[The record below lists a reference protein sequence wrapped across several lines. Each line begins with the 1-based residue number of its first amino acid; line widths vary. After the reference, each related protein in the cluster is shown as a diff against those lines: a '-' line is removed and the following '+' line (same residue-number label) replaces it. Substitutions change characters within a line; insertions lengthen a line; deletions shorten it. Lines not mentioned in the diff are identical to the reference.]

1 MSQPDAAMVSMA
13 ENLKEK
19 TGKSLEEWVA
29 ILKRKNFE
37 KHGEMVAFLKKDHGI
52 GHGYANLV
60 AHTARGDITL
70 SAGAP
75 VAAASGGGNP
85 ADEIYTGPKAALRP
99 IHDSL
104 MAAIQKFGNDVE
116 IAPKKGYVSLRRSK
130 QFALIQPST
139 KDRVDVG
146 IQLKGA
152 PPKGRLEASGSF
164 SAMVS
169 HRVRVTSVKE
179 VDPELI
185 GWIKKAYDAS

>member
-13 ENLKEK
+13 ENLKAK

-37 KHGEMVAFLKKDHGI
+37 KHGEMVAFLKKDHGM

-60 AHTARGDITL
+60 AHTSRGGIAI

-75 VAAASGGGNP
+75 VTASGSRGNP
-85 ADEIYTGPKAALRP
+85 ADEIYTGPKTALRP

-116 IAPKKGYVSLRRSK
+116 VAPKKGYVSLRRSK

-152 PPKGRLEASGSF
+152 APKGRLEASGSF
-164 SAMVS
+164 SGMVS
-169 HRVRVTSVKE
+169 HRVRVTSVQD
-179 VDPELI
+179 VDKELI
-185 GWIKKAYDAS
+185 GWIKMAYDAS